1 MKHASLPGSA
11 ADSSRTYDEGF
22 VAADRVRL
30 HYLDWGGARAALIFI
45 HGLGDNPYIFTD
57 LAPAFTSEF
66 RVIAYARRG
75 HGRSEA
81 KPPYDTETLT
91 DDLCSL
97 MNALHIAKADL
108 VGWSMGGNE
117 ITSMAATH
125 PTRVRRIVYLDG
137 AYDYA
142 DPDAVRAIQETPPGL
157 MEVPPT
163 ALASLTAY
171 RSFQRK
177 ECFPRLDDIRKLDDY
192 IRQSVTLMPD
202 GRVKLKVHEIEGD
215 LYKALIEDR
224 PRDYSAVRC
233 PALAI
238 YAEHMLYPHAADP
251 QRRSDSVAMEQKH
264 LAAFRERSI
273 ARVRRELRGVEIA
286 RVPGG
291 HADFFLTSR
300 DRVVSLMKR
309 FFKDTDY

>member
-1 MKHASLPGSA
+1 MKRASLPE
-11 ADSSRTYDEGF
+11 SSVEFCPTYGEGF
-22 VAADRVRL
+22 VAADGVRL
-30 HYLDWGGARAALIFI
+30 HYLDWGGEGPALIFL

-57 LAPAFTSEF
+57 LAPAFVGEF

-91 DDLCSL
+91 GDLCGL
-97 MNALHIAKADL
+97 MDALDIGKADL

-125 PTRVRRIVYLDG
+125 PDRVRRIVYLDG

-142 DPDAVRAIQETPPGL
+142 GTDAIIAIQETPPGL
-157 MEVPPT
+157 IEFPAS
-163 ALASLTAY
+163 ALASFAAY
-171 RSFQRK
+171 RSFQKK
-177 ECFPRLDDIRKLDDY
+177 EFFARLDDIRRVDDY
-192 IRQSVTLMPD
+192 IRETVVLMPD
-202 GRVKLKVHEIEGD
+202 GRVKLKVREIEGD

-224 PRDYSAVRC
+224 PRDYSAISC

-238 YAEHMLYPHAADP
+238 YAEHMLYPHASDP
-251 QRRSDSVAMEQKH
+251 QRRSDSIAMEQRY

-273 ARVRRELRGVEIA
+273 ARVRRELPGVEIA
-286 RVPGG
+286 HVPGG

-309 FFKDTDY
+309 FFEETGL